1 MKIDLKN
8 ILICV
13 LMILS
18 IYFGYSWVMSKTD
31 SKITVEKLQD
41 EYVRLFLKKKSND
54 DSIIKIQNEFSKL
67 KQIESELRIEN
78 LRLLR
83 DLQIAEK
90 NANLSKSGLDKL
102 KKDLDESRSKIDYMI
117 KNPTY
122 KTDEHLLESI
132 RKIEKN
138 K

>member
-1 MKIDLKN
+1 
-8 ILICV
+8 
-13 LMILS
+13 MILS

>member
-90 NANLSKSGLDKL
+90 NANLSKSGLDRL

>member
-67 KQIESELRIEN
+67 KQI
-78 LRLLR
+78 
-83 DLQIAEK
+83 
-90 NANLSKSGLDKL
+90 
-102 KKDLDESRSKIDYMI
+102 YV
-117 KNPTY
+117 
-122 KTDEHLLESI
+122 
-132 RKIEKN
+132 
-138 K
+138 